1 MNQPSRPSVSVP
13 LTALEPGQQGT
24 ICALCFPDR
33 SDGPHLD
40 ALHFDASRPD
50 ALRRRLQ
57 DLGFV
62 PGAKVCCVGVSPLGD
77 PAAYRLK
84 GTVIALRAGDAEAV
98 LIRKEP
104 GRMRL

>member
-24 ICALCFPDR
+24 ICALCFPDAL
-33 SDGPHLD
+33 HLD
-40 ALHFDASRPD
+40 ALRPD